1 MFGWF
6 KRKSKP
12 VMVAASWD
20 YEPHKYASVWFKPEH
35 RAICVLKKDRGVAL
49 DLIALIETA
58 QRQKKR
64 HSHLLEQLRA
74 LEVK

>member
-6 KRKSKP
+6 KRKPKP
-12 VMVAASWD
+12 VTLAASWD
-20 YEPHKYASVWFKPEH
+20 YAPHKYASVWFKPEH

-49 DLIALIETA
+49 DLISLIETA
-58 QRQKKR
+58 KRQKKK
-64 HSHLLEQLRA
+64 HSHFLAELKA